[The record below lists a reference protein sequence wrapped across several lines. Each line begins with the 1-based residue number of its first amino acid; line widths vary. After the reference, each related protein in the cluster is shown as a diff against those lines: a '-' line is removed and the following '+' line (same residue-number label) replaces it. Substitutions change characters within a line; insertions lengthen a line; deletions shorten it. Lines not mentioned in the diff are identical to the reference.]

1 MVFNIDTTKSIEA
14 FEIAKKLMPGG
25 VNSPV
30 RAFQSVGMEPIFM
43 SHGKGSN
50 IYDIDGNRYI
60 DYVLSW
66 GPLIHGHA
74 DKEVSDALLEAIKRG
89 TSFGLPTLQENKLA
103 TLISTRISSIE
114 KIRMVNSGTEATM
127 SAIRLARGFTGKDMI
142 VKFDGNYHGHSDH
155 LLVKAGSGIATFSLP
170 DSLGVPIEITK
181 HTISIPYNNIE
192 VLKKIFDK
200 YGSQIAAVIVEPFA
214 GNMAGIPANPEF
226 LQAIRSFTTKY
237 GGLFILD
244 EVMTGFRIDYHSA
257 QGLYNIKPDLT
268 CLGKII
274 GGGMPVGAY
283 GGKKEIM
290 NHIAAEGSIYQAGT
304 LSGNPIAMVAGY
316 TTINKL
322 NHNSYTYIEALA
334 ERLIQGLSK
343 VAHNNHI
350 PLKTTKAGTMI
361 GYAFI
366 DHPLQNFNDA
376 QKIDAEMFRRFY
388 KEMLKEG
395 ILLPPSQYESIFIS
409 TAHSIHDI
417 DRTIHAADV
426 AFKRM
431 SCN

>member
-25 VNSPV
+25 GVNSPV
-30 RAFQSVGMEPIFM
+30 RAFQLVGMEPIFI
-43 SHGKGSN
+43 SHGKGSK

-66 GPLIHGHA
+66 GGPLIHGHA
-74 DKEVSDALLEAIKRG
+74 DKEVSDALLEAIYRGG
-89 TSFGLPTLQENKLA
+89 TSFGLPTLLENKLA
-103 TLISTRISSIE
+103 TLISTRIPSIE

-155 LLVKAGSGIATFSLP
+155 LLVKAGSGIATLGLP
-170 DSLGVPIEITK
+170 DSLGVPVEITK

-200 YGSQIAAVIVEPFA
+200 YGPQIAAVIVEPFA

-274 GGGMPVGAY
+274 GGGGCLLEHMVE
-283 GGKKEIM
+283 KKKSWI
-290 NHIAAEGSIYQAGT
+290 T
-304 LSGNPIAMVAGY
+304 LH
-316 TTINKL
+316 L
-322 NHNSYTYIEALA
+322 
-334 ERLIQGLSK
+334 K
-343 VAHNNHI
+343 V
-350 PLKTTKAGTMI
+350 
-361 GYAFI
+361 
-366 DHPLQNFNDA
+366 
-376 QKIDAEMFRRFY
+376 
-388 KEMLKEG
+388 
-395 ILLPPSQYESIFIS
+395 IFIRLEPYRVIQS
-409 TAHSIHDI
+409 LW
-417 DRTIHAADV
+417 
-426 AFKRM
+426 
-431 SCN
+431 